1 MINGKFGF
9 AVIGYV
15 GMGSWHTRK
24 VKNEMGEY
32 AELIGIYDIGPARN
46 KVAEENGIHAFASR
60 EELLADERIDLVT
73 VATPNDYHKR

>member
-9 AVIGYV
+9 AVIGYG

-32 AELIGIYDIGPARN
+32 AELIGIYDIDPARN

-60 EELLADERIDLVT
+60 EELARRAYRPCHRRNAQRL
-73 VATPNDYHKR
+73 P